1 MRDFDGVAG
10 FVGDAELGCIVLAL
24 LANDAMRG
32 DFDGFGFL
40 GAPVF
45 EGDAELGCIVLPL
58 LAIDATREFNAFRFC
73 GVAVFEGDA
82 GGCTV
87 LNSLAI
93 DAARDFE
100 IDGDAFVGIAVFE
113 GDTELGAIAVFEVCP
128 LDEAGVTEPG
138 ANFDDAELEGLGDI
152 DDALG
157 CTIVDLPAAALEV
170 GELCSCMKLE

>member
-58 LAIDATREFNAFRFC
+58 
-73 GVAVFEGDA
+73 
-82 GGCTV
+82 
-87 LNSLAI
+87 LAI